1 MSYGLLW
8 IQMKEQSSLCENI
21 QGLWKILLDTETK
34 LKKLILLAC
43 KIYLFK
49 NKTKT

>member
-1 MSYGLLW
+1 MSYGFLW
-8 IQMKEQSSLCENI
+8 IQMKEHSSLYENI
-21 QGLWKILLDTETK
+21 QGLWKILLDTET
-34 LKKLILLAC
+34 KKLILLAC